1 MTTLRKKLI
10 EVSLPLEAINAA
22 SAREKSI
29 RHGHPSTLHLWWAR
43 RPLAAC
49 RAVLFAQLV
58 DDPSAWPEFFPTEE
72 DQVRERERLH
82 AIIKEMVPWKATN
95 NELILGKARYE
106 IARSLARGRGESP
119 PPRNDSE
126 AVLDYLARHAPP
138 VCDPFCGGGS
148 IPLEGQR
155 LGLRA
160 QGSDLNP
167 VAVLVSKATCEIPPK
182 FANRPPV
189 NPDRD
194 PHVAWK
200 GAQGLAED
208 IRYYGWWM
216 REQAESRIGHLYPKV
231 RITKAMAADR
241 DDLKPYVGQN
251 LTVIAW
257 LWARTVASPDPMMSG
272 AHVPL
277 ASSFVL
283 SSKGGK
289 ESIVVPKVDRS
300 RRTYRFAIKAAVK
313 ANEKAGVKGV
323 AIGRTEL
330 AQARTGTKAGRGANF
345 TCLVSGAP
353 VSGDH
358 IKAEGMAGR
367 MDARLMAVVAEGKRA
382 RVYLDP
388 SERMEELARTVEPKW
403 SPEGG
408 VPERLTGGTCYGY
421 GLTTWGDLFTDRQL
435 VALTTFSDL
444 VAEAR
449 EKVLS
454 DARDVFEK
462 DGPAANWL
470 QDTARLAEG
479 GIGAQAYADAVATY
493 LGLVLDRSI
502 DRGSTV
508 CSWDSSPKMEA
519 LRNTYSRQAIPMTWD
534 FAEGNPF
541 SSSSGNWMNNVN
553 WTRKAISTSA
563 GRHGDACVIQQDA
576 AGSTRLATGAI
587 VATDPPY
594 FDNIGYADLSD
605 FFYVWQRRTL
615 RNIWPDLF
623 RRVLVPKSEELVATP
638 YRHGGKKKA
647 QRFFMKGIGKALA
660 NMHASARNDFPVTI
674 FYAFKQSEVAKEG
687 LTSPGWAT
695 FLQAVFEAGY
705 VIDGTWPVRTEL
717 VKKIIAIDANVLAS
731 SIVLVCRKRSPDAPV
746 ITRRTFVAQ
755 LRATLPDALANIRAG
770 GVGPVDVAQASLGPG
785 MGVFTA
791 AAKVLEPDDAP
802 MTVRT
807 AIALINQI
815 RDEISGEE
823 ATGYDADTR
832 FCIDWFEAFGLDE
845 GKSGDA
851 IGMALAYDIGL
862 DELERAG
869 VIIARGGSAR
879 LLSRGELPDDWD
891 PSTDKRLTDWECA
904 QHLSRVLES
913 PAGGITAA
921 AKLYANMPPERGEAA
936 RMLAYR
942 LYDICERKDRA
953 AEAQVWNMLAREW
966 PALEAAAAEI
976 ERNPQPGRLSL

>member
-1 MTTLRKKLI
+1 MTTLHKKLI
-10 EVSLPLEAINAA
+10 EVSLPLEAINVA

-58 DDPSAWPEFFPTEE
+58 DDPSAWPQEFPTED
-72 DQVRERERLH
+72 DQARERERLH
-82 AIIKEMVPWKATN
+82 GIIKEMVPWKATN
-95 NELILGKARYE
+95 NELIFGKARYE
-106 IARSLARGRGESP
+106 IVRSLARGRGESP

-126 AVLDYLARHAPP
+126 AVLDYLAKHAPP

-148 IPLEGQR
+148 IPLEAQR

-160 QGSDLNP
+160 HRSDLNP

-182 FANRPPV
+182 FANRPPI

-194 PHVAWK
+194 PHMGWK
-200 GAQGLAED
+200 GAQGLVED
-208 IRYYGWWM
+208 IRYYGRWM
-216 REQAESRIGHLYPKV
+216 REQAYSRIRHLYPKV
-231 RITKAMAADR
+231 RITKAIAAER
-241 DDLKPYVGQN
+241 DDLKPYVGQD

-257 LWARTVASPDPMMSG
+257 LWARTVASPDPMMRG

-283 SSKGGK
+283 SSKKGK
-289 ESIVVPKVDRS
+289 QAWV
-300 RRTYRFAIKAAVK
+300 AIKK
-313 ANEKAGVKGV
+313 DQGEQAGWRFTVC
-323 AIGRTEL
+323 
-330 AQARTGTKAGRGANF
+330 TGTISPGETKQLKSGTKFSRGSFQCALSGTPIPYSYVDYEAN
-345 TCLVSGAP
+345 S
-353 VSGDH
+353 
-358 IKAEGMAGR
+358 ER
-367 MDARLMAVVAEGKRA
+367 MRSRLMAIVVQGDRQRLYISPSREHEQIA
-382 RVYLDP
+382 RSAIP
-388 SERMEELARTVEPKW
+388 SFKPGEPAR
-403 SPEGG
+403 
-408 VPERLTGGTCYGY
+408 GTFASNAQGRIYGFK
-421 GLTTWGDLFTDRQL
+421 TFGDYFTDRQL

-449 EKVLS
+449 ERALS
-454 DARDVFEK
+454 DARDVIDEN
-462 DGPAANWL
+462 GPAANWL

-493 LGLVLDRSI
+493 LGLAVSRLSDICNSLCR
-502 DRGSTV
+502 
-508 CSWDSSPKMEA
+508 WESSKTQV
-519 LRNTYSRQAIPMTWD
+519 RNLYGRQGIPMIWD
-534 FAEGNPF
+534 FAEPNLFASAAGDFRTSLSNLL
-541 SSSSGNWMNNVN
+541 
-553 WTRKAISTSA
+553 KAVGMLPHDGVSEAI
-563 GRHGDACVIQQDA
+563 VMLDA
-576 AGSTRLATGAI
+576 AGDTRLATGAI

-594 FDNIGYADLSD
+594 YDNIGYADLSD
-605 FFYVWQRRTL
+605 FFYVWQRRML

-623 RRVLVPKSEELVATP
+623 RRVLVPKNEELVATP
-638 YRHGGKKKA
+638 YRHGGKKEA
-647 QRFFMKGIGKALA
+647 EQFFMEGIGKALA
-660 NMHASARNDFPVTI
+660 NMRVSGRDDFPVTI
-674 FYAFKQSEVAKEG
+674 YYAFKQSEVAKEG

-746 ITRRTFVAQ
+746 VTRRTFVAQ

-791 AAKVLEPDDAP
+791 AAKVLEPDDTL

-832 FCIDWFEAFGLDE
+832 FCIDWFEVFGMDE

-851 IGMALAYDIGL
+851 ITMAQAYDVGI
-862 DELERAG
+862 DDLEHAG
-869 VIIARGGSAR
+869 VMLARGGQAR
-879 LLSRGELPDDWD
+879 LVRRDELPLDWD

-904 QHLSRVLES
+904 WHLARVLES
-913 PAGGITAA
+913 PTGGIASAA
-921 AKLYANMPPERGEAA
+921 RLYAHMPPERGEAA
-936 RMLAYR
+936 RLLAYR

-966 PALEAAAAEI
+966 LALESAAAEI
-976 ERNPQPGRLSL
+976 ERDPQLGQLFQ